1 MKDLFTPME
10 PSPRWGRRAS
20 LAFSGNKRVIA
31 YSFLAILAVAA
42 LALVTTTLR
51 SPPSADVVIDT
62 EIESGRHLTFVLMAQ
77 QVASGTQPD
86 PAYVTQVRAARD
98 SLRALAT
105 REGIYY
111 STVGVGTHW
120 DIAEGLRVLNA
131 YGHFDEVSVGRGWF
145 NTGRFRYS
153 GGTVPAVLVFLEDIT
168 VGQTSWTSEALTEV
182 ARFEGRRS
190 VREWAAR
197 GFSFNLDGRG
207 GAEEPNSPAPGEGSS
222 VASIAPEHTVMQSA
236 NPGPAMWRLDSKVL
250 TSAGG
255 TQTDPLYRV
264 AGVAISEEH
273 VVVAEASTGSLRFY
287 THAGRLEKTV
297 GRRGEGPGEYRN
309 MGWMNRVRDEIH
321 VYDRANIRV
330 AVYSL
335 DGTRARSIAVRP
347 HDELPLTSVV
357 GSFADGS
364 LLAVAVDNPMY
375 VPDEA
380 ETRRLPMTLVRHDS
394 EGASATRLIDMVGPE
409 RYFEPLGRGGVQQM
423 FRPFGRATGVAVVD
437 SIFVV
442 MDNESYVISVYGR
455 DGAQLETLMPD
466 PVPPMT
472 PLKQSDIE
480 SARER
485 VLAAAD
491 ERMERF
497 VEGMFRAG
505 FPDHLP
511 PYGWFTL
518 ERADRPPLIVA
529 DGFVFALRY
538 GGIESGSGEIA
549 GPEWFVFRP
558 GEGHVA
564 TLTSPD
570 DVRLLDLT
578 GDLAAVVRKT
588 ELGEE
593 VVELR
598 RVLGR

>member
-1 MKDLFTPME
+1 MKDLFTPIE
-10 PSPRWGRRAS
+10 RSPRWGRRAS

-77 QVASGTQPD
+77 WVAPGAMPD

-98 SLRALAT
+98 SLRALAA
-105 REGIYY
+105 REDIYY
-111 STVGVGTHW
+111 STVGVATEW

-131 YGHFDEVSVGRGWF
+131 YGPFDEVSAGRSWF

-197 GFSFNLDGRG
+197 GFSLNLDGPG
-207 GAEEPNSPAPGEGSS
+207 TEEPDSPVPREGSS
-222 VASIAPEHTVMQSA
+222 VASIAPEPTVMQSA
-236 NPGPAMWRLDSKVL
+236 NPGPAMWRLASNVL
-250 TSAGG
+250 ASAGG

-264 AGVAISEEH
+264 AGVAISEDH

-287 THAGRLEKTV
+287 THAGRLDKTV
-297 GRRGEGPGEYRN
+297 GREGEGPGEYRN
-309 MGWMNRVRDEIH
+309 MGWMHRVRDEIH
-321 VYDRANIRV
+321 VYDRSSNSV
-330 AVYSL
+330 NVYSL
-335 DGTRARSIAVRP
+335 DGSRVRSIAVRP

-364 LLAVAVDNPMY
+364 LLAKAVDNPMY

-394 EGASATRLIDMVGPE
+394 EGASATRLIDMVGSE
-409 RYFEPLGRGGVQQM
+409 MYYEPWGRGGVQQM
-423 FRPFGRATGVAVVD
+423 SRLFGRATGVAVVD

-442 MDNESYVISVYGR
+442 TDNDSYAISVYGR

-466 PVPPMT
+466 PVPPLT

-480 SARER
+480 WAREG
-485 VLAAAD
+485 VLAGAD
-491 ERMERF
+491 ERVEGF

-518 ERADRPPLIVA
+518 ERAHRPPLIVA

-564 TLTSPD
+564 TLTSRD
-570 DVRLLDLT
+570 DVRLLDLK

>member
-1 MKDLFTPME
+1 M
-10 PSPRWGRRAS
+10 
-20 LAFSGNKRVIA
+20 
-31 YSFLAILAVAA
+31 
-42 LALVTTTLR
+42 
-51 SPPSADVVIDT
+51 
-62 EIESGRHLTFVLMAQ
+62 
-77 QVASGTQPD
+77 
-86 PAYVTQVRAARD
+86 TQVRAARD
-98 SLRALAT
+98 SLRALTT
-105 REGIYY
+105 REEIYY
-111 STVGVGTHW
+111 STVGVATHW
-120 DIAEGLRVLNA
+120 DVAEGLRVLNA

-145 NTGRFRYS
+145 NTGRLRYS
-153 GGTVPAVLVFLEDIT
+153 GWAVPGVVVFLEDIT
-168 VGQTSWTSEALTEV
+168 VGQTSWTSQGFTEV
-182 ARFEGRRS
+182 ARFEGHRS
-190 VREWAAR
+190 MREWAAR
-197 GFSFNLDGRG
+197 GFSLNLDGPG
-207 GAEEPNSPAPGEGSS
+207 TEELNSPAPREGPF
-222 VASIAPEHTVMQSA
+222 VASTAPEPIVMPSG
-236 NPGPAMWRLDSKVL
+236 NPGSPAMWRLDSKVL
-250 TSAGG
+250 ASAGG

-264 AGVAISEEH
+264 AGVAISEDH

-287 THAGRLEKTV
+287 THAGLLERTV
-297 GRRGEGPGEYRN
+297 GREGEGPGEYRN
-309 MGWMNRVRDEIH
+309 MGWMHRVRDEIH

-335 DGTRARSIAVRP
+335 DGSRVRSIAVRP
-347 HDELPLTSVV
+347 LDELPLTSVV

-380 ETRRLPMTLVRHDS
+380 ETRRLPMTLLRHDS

-423 FRPFGRATGVAVVD
+423 FRSFGRATGVAVVD

-442 MDNESYVISVYGR
+442 MDNDSYAISVYGR
-455 DGAQLETLMPD
+455 DGAQIETLMPD

-480 SARER
+480 WAREGL
-485 VLAAAD
+485 LAGAD

-497 VEGMFRAG
+497 IEGMFRAG

-570 DVRLLDLT
+570 DVRLLDLK

>member
-1 MKDLFTPME
+1 
-10 PSPRWGRRAS
+10 
-20 LAFSGNKRVIA
+20 
-31 YSFLAILAVAA
+31 
-42 LALVTTTLR
+42 
-51 SPPSADVVIDT
+51 
-62 EIESGRHLTFVLMAQ
+62 MAQ
-77 QVASGTQPD
+77 WVAPGAMPD

-98 SLRALAT
+98 SLRALAA

-111 STVGVGTHW
+111 STVGVATEW

-131 YGHFDEVSVGRGWF
+131 YGPFDEISVGRGWF

-197 GFSFNLDGRG
+197 GFPLNLDGRG
-207 GAEEPNSPAPGEGSS
+207 TEEPNPPAPGEGSS
-222 VASIAPEHTVMQSA
+222 VASIAPEPIVMQSA
-236 NPGPAMWRLDSKVL
+236 NPGPAIWQLDSNVL
-250 TSAGG
+250 ASAGG

-264 AGVAISEEH
+264 AGVAISEQH
-273 VVVAEASTGSLRFY
+273 VIVAEASTGSLRFY

-297 GRRGEGPGEYRN
+297 GRQGEGPGEYRN
-309 MGWMNRVRDEIH
+309 MSWMSRVGDEMH
-321 VYDRANIRV
+321 VYDRASNSV
-330 AVYSL
+330 NVYSL
-335 DGTRARSIAVRP
+335 DGTRVRSTAVRP

-364 LLAVAVDNPMY
+364 LLAVAVANPMY

-409 RYFEPLGRGGVQQM
+409 RYFEPSGRGGVQQM
-423 FRPFGRATGVAVVD
+423 SRPFGRATGVAVVD

-442 MDNESYVISVYGR
+442 TNNDSYAISVYGR
-455 DGAQLETLMPD
+455 DGAQSETLMPD

-480 SARER
+480 WAREGL
-485 VLAAAD
+485 LAGAD
-491 ERMERF
+491 ERVERF

-518 ERADRPPLIVA
+518 ERTHRPPLIVA

-538 GGIESGSGEIA
+538 GGIESGSGEVA

-564 TLTSPD
+564 TLTSAD

-578 GDLAAVVRKT
+578 GDVAAVVRKT

-593 VVELR
+593 VMELR

>member
-1 MKDLFTPME
+1 MPLRVWL
-10 PSPRWGRRAS
+10 PSAPRWGRRAS
-20 LAFSGNKRVIA
+20 LAFFGNKRVIA

-42 LALVTTTLR
+42 LGLVTTTLR
-51 SPPSADVVIDT
+51 RPQSADVIDT
-62 EIESGRHLTFVLMAQ
+62 RIESGRHLTFVLMAQ
-77 QVASGTQPD
+77 HVAPGTQPYE
-86 PAYVTQVRAARD
+86 PYVTLVRAAKD
-98 SLRALAT
+98 SLRATAA
-105 REGIYY
+105 REAIYY
-111 STVGVGTHW
+111 STVGVATEW
-120 DIAEGLRVLNA
+120 NIAEGLRVLNE
-131 YGHFDEVSVGRGWF
+131 YGPFDEVSVGRSWF
-145 NTGRFRYS
+145 NTGRLRYNL
-153 GGTVPAVLVFLEDIT
+153 GVLPAVVVFVEDIT
-168 VGQTSWTSEALTEV
+168 VGQTSWTSHGLTEV

-190 VREWAAR
+190 MREWAAR
-197 GFSFNLDGRG
+197 GFSLNLVEPGT
-207 GAEEPNSPAPGEGSS
+207 EELNSTTPREGSS
-222 VASIAPEHTVMQSA
+222 DPRTAPEPIVMQSE
-236 NPGPAMWRLDSKVL
+236 NPGPAIWRLDSNVL
-250 TSAGG
+250 ASAGG
-255 TQTDPLYRV
+255 TQADPLYRV
-264 AGVAISEEH
+264 AGVAISERH

-287 THAGRLEKTV
+287 THAGRLERTA
-297 GRRGEGPGEYRN
+297 GRQGEGPGEYRN
-309 MGWMNRVRDEIH
+309 MRWMSRVGDEMH
-321 VYDRANIRV
+321 VYDRASNSV
-330 AVYSL
+330 NVYSL
-335 DGTRARSIAVRP
+335 DGTRVRSTAVRP

-364 LLAVAVDNPMY
+364 LLAVAVANPMY

-409 RYFEPLGRGGVQQM
+409 RYFEPSGRGGVQQM
-423 FRPFGRATGVAVVD
+423 SRPFGRATGVAVVD

-442 MDNESYVISVYGR
+442 MDNDSYAISVYGR
-455 DGAQLETLMPD
+455 DGAQSETLMPE

-480 SARER
+480 SVREGL
-485 VLAAAD
+485 LAGAD
-491 ERMERF
+491 ERVERF

-505 FPDHLP
+505 SPDHLP

-538 GGIESGSGEIA
+538 GGIESASGEVA

-564 TLTSPD
+564 TLTSRD